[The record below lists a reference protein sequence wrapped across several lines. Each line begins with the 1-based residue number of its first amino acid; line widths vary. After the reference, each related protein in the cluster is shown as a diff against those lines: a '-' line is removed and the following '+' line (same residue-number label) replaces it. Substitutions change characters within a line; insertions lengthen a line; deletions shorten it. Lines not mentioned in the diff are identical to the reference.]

1 MDKHLVEAF
10 VSECKREQE
19 WVERYKSNYIEFDD
33 YFKYSGEV
41 DNDSQEWIEYLEA
54 QKYANI
60 KASPV
65 DKSRSNYFRIYWLKL
80 KNKKL

>member
-1 MDKHLVEAF
+1 MKEETKHFIAEY
-10 VSECKREQE
+10 KQRQE
-19 WVERYKSNYIEFDD
+19 WEEKNNSNFIQFDD